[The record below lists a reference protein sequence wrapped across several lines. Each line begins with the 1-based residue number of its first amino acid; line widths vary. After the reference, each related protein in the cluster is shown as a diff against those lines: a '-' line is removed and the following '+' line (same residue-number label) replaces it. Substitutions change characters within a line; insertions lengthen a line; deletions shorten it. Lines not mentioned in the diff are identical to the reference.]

1 MSVIVSKRIV
11 VPVLDICLG
20 DYSEGDIVKIP
31 ENNELVEFYVAKHD
45 YESEI
50 NGAGRTLVAR
60 KNTISSHVWHETNNN
75 AFASSSINKYLNT
88 TYLEQIDEKARSKI
102 LATKFY
108 YTIGNGNS
116 SISVLEKYVILLSLK
131 ELGEEIRGAN
141 QEGAELPTSSLLKIA
156 TSTSGNK
163 TNQWTRSSYTLATGG
178 AFFIRS
184 TGTVGSATCTAK
196 YASRPCFSLPS
207 TTIFSKLTN
216 VIKG

>member
-1 MSVIVSKRIV
+1 MSVIVSKKIV

-20 DYSEGDIVKIP
+20 DYLEGDIVKIP

-45 YESEI
+45 YESGI
-50 NGAGRTLVAR
+50 NGTGRTLVAR
-60 KNTISSHVWHETNNN
+60 KNTISSHVWHETNSN
-75 AFASSSINKYLNT
+75 AFAGSSINKYLNT

-102 LATKFY
+102 LTTKFY

-116 SISVLEKYVILLSLK
+116 SISVLEKYIILLSIK
-131 ELGEEIRGAN
+131 ELGEEIYGAN
-141 QEGAELPTSSLLKIA
+141 QEGTELPTSSLLKIA
-156 TSTSGNK
+156 TS
-163 TNQWTRSSYTLATGG
+163 NQWTRSPYTLATGG
-178 AFFIRS
+178 AFFMRP
-184 TGTVGSATCTAK
+184 TGSVGSATCTAK